1 MARPEGGGRK
11 PNNWGINDMHG
22 SVREWCADWWGED
35 YYRRSPLVDPQGPPT
50 GNYKVIRGGAV
61 KSYGRFAIGL
71 SIVHASGHPGHGDG
85 LHVGAR
91 LVINL
96 P

>member
-1 MARPEGGGRK
+1 
-11 PNNWGINDMHG
+11 MHG

-50 GNYKVIRGGAV
+50 GNFKVIRGGAV
-61 KSYGRFAIGL
+61 KSYGRFARSAFRL
-71 SIVHASGHPGHGDG
+71 FMLPDTQDMAMDCMS
-85 LHVGAR
+85 GAR